1 MNKIRS
7 LIKNREWQA
16 FVFVA
21 LAGFLLRLFRIEVK
35 SLWVDEAYV
44 AGLMDQGPL
53 ELIRMSVA
61 GSPHPPLAFLFFRF
75 STALFGQGELGLRIV
90 PALASALA
98 AVPLM
103 NFVKRRTGI
112 VPAFWA
118 GMVWALAPFSVS
130 MGQEAW
136 LYGIVAFLGF
146 LLMDTA
152 DRAWREG
159 GAALYA
165 TVALAL
171 AGMLVQH
178 LFAFYAAAVFFLY
191 FTVPRSDRIPL
202 KTFITAS
209 AVFLLL
215 YSPFALLLLKQA
227 GFRSERIARA
237 GMDMAAVYRIRF
249 LIRMPTVF
257 VRLIPGGVVLE
268 LTRAFAEGGKQIAF
282 WLVFGLVNIFLMVN
296 LFFSRIF
303 RKPFKTWLILVFTVP
318 FLFFLKEDP
327 TVRHLTILWI
337 PFGFAIAAAAGK
349 WKFAGPLLCLLAAV
363 MLMPYYNIVS
373 FPYHRSDWR
382 GAVELVEDSIS
393 SGQGILVIGGNAGGP
408 AWDYYASNGLPRAI
422 LGGENTYSEQLIPGR
437 GLDAVLDSLS
447 QEHESVWIVNDYWGD
462 ERTSRIEEDYEIL
475 SRTWISPDMEVM
487 HLSRRR

>member
-1 MNKIRS
+1 MSKIPNCFRNHECM
-7 LIKNREWQA
+7 LY
-16 FVFVA
+16 A
-21 LAGFLLRLFRIEVK
+21 LVIIAGILLRLFRIEVK

-75 STALFGQGELGLRIV
+75 STAVLGQGELGLRIV

-130 MGQEAW
+130 LGQEAW

-146 LLMDTA
+146 LLVDTA
-152 DRAWREG
+152 DRAWRVG

-171 AGMLVQH
+171 TGMLVQH
-178 LFAFYAAAVFFLY
+178 LFAFFVASVFFLY
-191 FTVPRSDRIPL
+191 FTVPGSERISL
-202 KTFITAS
+202 RKFIIAS
-209 AVFLLL
+209 AVFLIF
-215 YSPFALLLLKQA
+215 YSPFVLLLLKQA

-237 GMDMAAVYRIRF
+237 GLDMADVYRIRF
-249 LIRMPTVF
+249 LVRMPTVF
-257 VRLIPGGVVLE
+257 LRLIPGGVVLE

-282 WLVFGLVNIFLMVN
+282 WLVFGLVNIILMVN
-296 LFFSRIF
+296 LFLSRLF
-303 RKPFKTWLILVFTVP
+303 RKPFKIWLILVFAVP

-349 WKFAGPLLCLLAAV
+349 WKYAGPLLCLLAAV
-363 MLMPYYNIVS
+363 MLMPYYNILS

-382 GAVELVEDSIS
+382 GAVELVEERIS
-393 SGQGILVIGGNAGGP
+393 SSEGILVIGGNAGGP
-408 AWDYYASNGLPRAI
+408 AWDYYATEDLQRAT
-422 LGGENTYSEQLIPGR
+422 LGGDDPYAEHLLPGR
-437 GLDAVLDSLS
+437 GLEVVLDSLFE
-447 QEHESVWIVNDYWGD
+447 EHASIWLVNDYWGD
-462 ERTSRIEEDYEIL
+462 DRTSVIADEYEVL
-475 SRTWISPDMEVM
+475 WETWVSPNMEVV
-487 HLSRRR
+487 HLKRCR

>member
-1 MNKIRS
+1 MKIFANCFR
-7 LIKNREWQA
+7 NRQCILYA
-16 FVFVA
+16 AVII
-21 LAGFLLRLFRIEVK
+21 AGILLRLFRIEVK

-75 STALFGQGELGLRIV
+75 STALLGQGELGLRII

-136 LYGIVAFLGF
+136 LYGIVAFLGY
-146 LLMDTA
+146 LLTDTA

-159 GAALYA
+159 GAALYV

-178 LFAFYAAAVFFLY
+178 LFAFFAAAVFFLY
-191 FTVPRSDRIPL
+191 FTVPRSDRIPF

-249 LIRMPTVF
+249 LMRMPTVF
-257 VRLIPGGVVLE
+257 IRLIPGGVL
-268 LTRAFAEGGKQIAF
+268 LDLARAFAEGGKQIAF
-282 WLVFGLVNIFLMVN
+282 WLVFGLVNILLMAN
-296 LFFSRIF
+296 LFISRIF
-303 RKPFKTWLILVFTVP
+303 RKPFKIWLILVFVVP

-327 TVRHLTILWI
+327 TVRHMTILWV
-337 PFGFAIAAAAGK
+337 PFGFAIAAAAVK
-349 WKFAGPLLCLLAAV
+349 WKFAGPLLCLLVAV
-363 MLMPYYNIVS
+363 MLLPYYNIVS
-373 FPYHRSDWR
+373 YPYHRSDWR
-382 GAVELVEDSIS
+382 GAVKLVEDSIS

-408 AWDYYASNGLPRAI
+408 AWDYYASEDLPRTI
-422 LGGENTYSEQLIPGR
+422 LGGEDPYSEKVLPGR
-437 GLDAVLDSLS
+437 GLESVLDSLLE
-447 QEHESVWIVNDYWGD
+447 EHESLWLVHDFWNV
-462 ERTSRIEEDYEIL
+462 ERTSCITDYCEIL
-475 SRTWISPDMEVM
+475 WRTWISPHMEVI
-487 HLSRRR
+487 HLSRRN